1 MDNKNEPILFSGE
14 KLTALTRQSKMQKLK
29 SKSKVNR
36 QSSVDPNADTY
47 FPVTYCGSIPVSYNK
62 VTASIVDTF
71 VGCLSIKSRPTSAVK
86 YKKWRKKRRSV
97 PLTSPQ
103 SNTMFQLLSSGSDDI
118 DLPGNLEE
126 EEDEENAND
135 GSPTTQSLSD
145 LDLNSQS
152 IDSFLILE
160 NPDTRPRSQTISGST
175 YHPTSSLNSLAKSV
189 DDHCLPDIHITHES
203 THRKHTYSE
212 PGLKKRKWRFG
223 ILRRDRSSSSA
234 EKIDSDSSLKG
245 GESPSSLMNTDSL
258 SSLQRRDSEG
268 SLREND
274 SEGESPRTVPSRAS
288 TAPTPAIRV
297 TESLESS
304 GNDENDGDGQNDS
317 KGLSSYLFI
326 CTVFIN
332 LSTLY
337 LSVSLTIYLS
347 IYLISTLLFTVCIY
361 LMINTYT
368 CIRIY
373 TYMYIYIYTLT
384 HTYTHSYTLI
394 DIQFRPKKCHHTA
407 TVTTLVL

>member
-29 SKSKVNR
+29 SKSRVNR
-36 QSSVDPNADTY
+36 QSTIDPNADTY
-47 FPVTYCGSIPVSYNK
+47 FPVTYCGSLPVSYNR

-126 EEDEENAND
+126 EEDEEKENN

-145 LDLNSQS
+145 FDLNSQN

-160 NPDTRPRSQTISGST
+160 NPDTRPRARTISGTT
-175 YHPTSSLNSLAKSV
+175 YHPVSYRSV
-189 DDHCLPDIHITHES
+189 DDQCLPDIHITHES
-203 THRKHTYSE
+203 THHKHTYSE
-212 PGLKKRKWRFG
+212 PGLKKRKWGFG

-245 GESPSSLMNTDSL
+245 GDSPSSLMNTDSL
-258 SSLQRRDSEG
+258 SSLQQKDSEG

-274 SEGESPRTVPSRAS
+274 SEGESPLTKRTVPNRAS
-288 TAPTPAIRV
+288 TAPTPAIPV

-317 KGLSSYLFI
+317 KGLSF
-326 CTVFIN
+326 
-332 LSTLY
+332 
-337 LSVSLTIYLS
+337 YLS
-347 IYLISTLLFTVCIY
+347 I
-361 LMINTYT
+361 
-368 CIRIY
+368 
-373 TYMYIYIYTLT
+373 
-384 HTYTHSYTLI
+384 
-394 DIQFRPKKCHHTA
+394 
-407 TVTTLVL
+407 